1 MLNIEQLLY
10 FDKLRSGMNVQIE
23 KHEKKI
29 FEAKQIIMSE
39 EENIRHLEYDI
50 NLMVTILDQT
60 DAKWADK
67 INNYYKSDN

>member
-10 FDKLRSGMNVQIE
+10 FDKLRSGMNAQIE

-29 FEAKQIIMSE
+29 LETQQIIAAE
-39 EENIRHLEYDI
+39 EENIRHLGYDI

-60 DAKWADK
+60 DAKWTDK
-67 INNYYKSDN
+67 INAYYKSE

>member
-1 MLNIEQLLY
+1 MISIEQLLY

-29 FEAKQIIMSE
+29 AEAHKTIADE
-39 EENIRHLEYDI
+39 EENIRHLEYDQ

-60 DAKWADK
+60 DPKWAEK
-67 INNYYKSDN
+67 INNYYKSAI

>member
-10 FDKLRSGMNVQIE
+10 FDKLRSGMNAQID

-29 FEAKQIIMSE
+29 AEARQTIAME
-39 EENIRHLEYDI
+39 EENIRHLGYDI

-60 DAKWADK
+60 DQKWADK
-67 INNYYKSDN
+67 INAYYKQ